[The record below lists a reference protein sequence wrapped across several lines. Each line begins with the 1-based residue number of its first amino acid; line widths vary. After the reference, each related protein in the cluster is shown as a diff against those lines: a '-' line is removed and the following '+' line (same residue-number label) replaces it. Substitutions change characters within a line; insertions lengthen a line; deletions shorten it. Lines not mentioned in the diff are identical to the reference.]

1 MQRTIM
7 VHLLTNKRPDR
18 VDTVAR
24 NRGVA
29 RLPSLSSDAVRPPNG
44 DRRIAGGNPN
54 TKPHPNEVAQV
65 KKPVET
71 DPPTAA
77 AAAFQLEDFLPYRL
91 AVAADSV
98 SRLIA
103 RQHLSKSGLGMSE
116 WRLLAAVGRFGVLS
130 PTAAGEH
137 TAMDKVKVSRAAA
150 SLVAS
155 GLLRQTQ
162 DPEDGRGRL
171 LRLTRKGAALY
182 ADVAPTASEI
192 QEALMAGLGRTE
204 WRSLH
209 RALGKLS
216 EHAQSLLDMPEEG
229 EA

>member
-1 MQRTIM
+1 
-7 VHLLTNKRPDR
+7 VAADPD
-18 VDTVAR
+18 TW
-24 NRGVA
+24 
-29 RLPSLSSDAVRPPNG
+29 
-44 DRRIAGGNPN
+44 IAGGNPIHK
-54 TKPHPNEVAQV
+54 THRIEVVQV
-65 KKPVET
+65 KKPVAT
-71 DPPTAA
+71 DPPAS
-77 AAAFQLEDFLPYRL
+77 AFQLEEFLPYRL
-91 AVAADSV
+91 AVAAEAV

-155 GLLRQTQ
+155 GLLRQAK

-171 LRLTRKGAALY
+171 LRLTRKGASLY

-192 QEALMAGLGRTE
+192 QDALMAGLGRTE
-204 WRSLH
+204 WRALH
-209 RALGKLS
+209 KALGKLS
-216 EHAQSLLDMPEEG
+216 DHAQSLLGTPEEDQ
-229 EA
+229 A